1 MDIQGRVAVKK
12 PLLRKQIVKKRLKFA
27 REHLNWTPAQW
38 RRVLWTDES
47 KFELFG
53 NKRRV
58 FIRQD
63 SILVRHAAPGGLK
76 LILIGFIIHTM
87 IRFTQWSWYEKWS
100 EAHRKDQRELPD
112 QQTKTK

>member
-53 NKRRV
+53 NKRHV
-58 FIRQD
+58 LYAETPFLSVMLPLEDWSWYWLD
-63 SILVRHAAPGGLK
+63 SSY
-76 LILIGFIIHTM
+76 
-87 IRFTQWSWYEKWS
+87 TQWSDSHNDRDIKNDPKHT
-100 EAHRKDQRELPD
+100 AKIN
-112 QQTKTK
+112 